1 MKINHMKKINYQPRL
16 VFGLLVLL
24 CTVLF
29 SFSFKTAKT
38 IFGGEG
44 FEVYL
49 NNKLILQQFG
59 NELNTVKMIRFDQSA
74 TNGELAIKYF
84 HCGRPG
90 RERVVSIRDEQNVVL
105 KQWKF
110 GDTKDASSKLCC
122 NMKDILALPKLKAGK
137 NVNLY
142 YSSSELPNGRLLAI
156 LSTVNKNNAAQP

>member
-1 MKINHMKKINYQPRL
+1 MKKINYQPTIMFASL
-16 VFGLLVLL
+16 ILLSAG
-24 CTVLF
+24 LF
-29 SFSFKTAKT
+29 SFSFKTAET

-59 NELNTVKMIRFDQSA
+59 KEINTAKVIKFDQSA
-74 TNGELAIKYF
+74 GDGELAIKYY

-90 RERVVSIRDEQNVVL
+90 KNRTVSIRDDQDVVL

-122 NMKDILALPKLKAGK
+122 NMKDIFALPKLKAGK

-142 YSSSELPNGRLLAI
+142 YSSTELPKGRLLAVLNI
-156 LSTVNKNNAAQP
+156 VNKNDAAQP